1 MAPEL
6 LLARMS
12 SVVAWND
19 CVDSEQLRFCGVR
32 GRDCFAANKSPF
44 LFYWLGWWLNDCRQ
58 WCGRIMGLFT
68 AWRSVAYAPECSSVC
83 ELSGY

>member
-19 CVDSEQLRFCGVR
+19 CVDSEQLRLCGVT

-44 LFYWLGWWLNDCRQ
+44 LFYWLGW
-58 WCGRIMGLFT
+58 
-68 AWRSVAYAPECSSVC
+68 
-83 ELSGY
+83 